1 MLFDSVLRTQMQFGI
16 VVFFFILCS
25 ADRRLAH
32 LPPQGFNTLVV
43 CAIVVTMSS
52 RRAFVVSSHVSGGTR
67 YSSRYQRHQSIKSLK
82 VFAFFLGSK
91 RRDERQWGVG
101 EIGSVSTERK
111 EEEEMESCGDPS
123 YRREKVNRSW
133 RVTTHYRE
141 FRQKYDCTFVPR
153 AEETSL
159 EPRHDQSL
167 LCFF

>member
-82 VFAFFLGSK
+82 VFAFFLGDLK
-91 RRDERQWGVG
+91 MRDNEELGRLVLCQRKGRRRRRWSHVVIRV
-101 EIGSVSTERK
+101 IGERK
-111 EEEEMESCGDPS
+111 
-123 YRREKVNRSW
+123 
-133 RVTTHYRE
+133 
-141 FRQKYDCTFVPR
+141 
-153 AEETSL
+153 
-159 EPRHDQSL
+159 
-167 LCFF
+167 

>member
-1 MLFDSVLRTQMQFGI
+1 M
-16 VVFFFILCS
+16 
-25 ADRRLAH
+25 
-32 LPPQGFNTLVV
+32 
-43 CAIVVTMSS
+43 
-52 RRAFVVSSHVSGGTR
+52 
-67 YSSRYQRHQSIKSLK
+67 
-82 VFAFFLGSK
+82 
-91 RRDERQWGVG
+91 
-101 EIGSVSTERK
+101 STERK